1 MANHKSSA
9 AQAIKDMLE
18 LGIDVTFLTGH
29 ITEIHMLNINVGII
43 TRIKRVKKEPKMEP
57 KLELKKIY
65 APKAISTP
73 KHVYNQRIIIN
84 VDGTVSVE
92 YNEWDYR

>member
-1 MANHKSSA
+1 MANHKSIA

-29 ITEIHMLNINVGII
+29 ITELHMLNINVGII
-43 TRIKRVKKEPKMEP
+43 TKIVKKEPKKEP
-57 KLELKKIY
+57 KPEPKKIY
-65 APKAISTP
+65 APKAILTP